1 MPEHAPTLVVNLRDL
16 ANADVS
22 DPTRVVAAAP
32 GTSGPGRGFEQ
43 MGLWD
48 LTGTEVRIRAQG
60 ATSSGV
66 RLFRPLTDTSWPSE
80 PQDVNDPAAW
90 RDLRFVP
97 DMNTLVGDGRIDPS
111 LVGSYDS
118 PSTQLPRSV
127 AGRVYLNGGQL
138 EGGLPSQ
145 ESFRDNLFE
154 FRAEGGEATVRQ
166 ALTDTVRWL
175 LESEADAVVIE
186 ITPVAGG
193 ATKRLLFAPSAV
205 PHRLFISN
213 LPKENRS
220 ATHHAMNDA
229 EMSALHFGVYYAL
242 LLNEPAL
249 KPAPQLWRSRAR
261 KGTGSLRTVYC
272 PGALFTRE

>member
-1 MPEHAPTLVVNLRDL
+1 
-16 ANADVS
+16 
-22 DPTRVVAAAP
+22 
-32 GTSGPGRGFEQ
+32 
-43 MGLWD
+43 
-48 LTGTEVRIRAQG
+48 
-60 ATSSGV
+60 
-66 RLFRPLTDTSWPSE
+66 
-80 PQDVNDPAAW
+80 
-90 RDLRFVP
+90 
-97 DMNTLVGDGRIDPS
+97 MNTLVGDGRIDPS

-127 AGRVYLNGGQL
+127 ATRVYLNGGQL

-154 FRAEGGEATVRQ
+154 FRAEGGKSTVRQ

-175 LESEADAVVIE
+175 LESEAAAVVIE

-193 ATKRLLFAPSAV
+193 PTKRLLFAPSAV

-220 ATHHAMNDA
+220 EPHHAMNDE

-249 KPAPQLWRSRAR
+249 KPAPQLWRSRVR
-261 KGTGSLRTVYC
+261 KGTGSLRTAYC